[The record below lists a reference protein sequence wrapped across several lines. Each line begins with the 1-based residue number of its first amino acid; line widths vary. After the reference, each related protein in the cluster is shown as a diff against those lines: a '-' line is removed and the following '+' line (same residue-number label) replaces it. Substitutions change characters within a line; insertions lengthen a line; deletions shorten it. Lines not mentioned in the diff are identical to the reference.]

1 MTPPPQGAIAT
12 DSSGPVLA
20 AADEA
25 VSCSSPAS
33 LPAAVLD
40 SLSQAM
46 VALSTTEDTAKVQQ
60 QLRDT
65 LLEATGAEGNNV
77 LHTAIVSQQIESVK
91 LILNLVERSR
101 AQDILDEPNSSG
113 SPAVH
118 LAVET
123 GQLEVL
129 SLLLAAGASPDR
141 ADSDGESAVH
151 AAVRENSEGMLQVL
165 LAAGADP
172 NIPSHFGKIPWT
184 MCVACVTC
192 VSCMSSVPR
201 VYCVLYDLKPAR

>member
-1 MTPPPQGAIAT
+1 
-12 DSSGPVLA
+12 
-20 AADEA
+20 
-25 VSCSSPAS
+25 
-33 LPAAVLD
+33 
-40 SLSQAM
+40 M
-46 VALSTTEDTAKVQQ
+46 VALTTTSLSTTEDTAKVHQ

-65 LLEATGAEGNNV
+65 LLETTGAEGNNV

-91 LILNLVERSR
+91 LVLNLVERSG
-101 AQDILDEPNSSG
+101 AQDILDEPNASG

-129 SLLLAAGASPDR
+129 ALLLAAGASPDR

-151 AAVRENSEGMLQVL
+151 AAVRENSERMLQVL

-172 NIPSHFGKIPWT
+172 NIPSHFGKCLWT
-184 MCVACVTC
+184 VWLTWVSYVTFVTC
-192 VSCMSSVPR
+192 VSCMS
-201 VYCVLYDLKPAR
+201 CVTCGTVQCAVRHDSSQESSPSTWP